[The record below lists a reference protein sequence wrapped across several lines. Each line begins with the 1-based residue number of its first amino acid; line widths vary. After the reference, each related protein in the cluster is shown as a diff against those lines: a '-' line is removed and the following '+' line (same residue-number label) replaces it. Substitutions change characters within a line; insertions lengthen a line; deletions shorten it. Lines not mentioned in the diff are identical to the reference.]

1 MFRKILF
8 ANEGSPAGDRALLY
22 VEHLARLENAEVVVV
37 HVFEV
42 PGRYAAI
49 EAFDDLRASFEKAA
63 WAIVDDAVQELEKG
77 SVRARGMVR
86 EGPPAQI
93 ILQVAEEE
101 SASLIILGTRG
112 PSSAAE
118 LLLGSVSTE
127 VLRRARCP
135 VLAVP

>member
-1 MFRKILF
+1 MLRKILF
-8 ANEGSPAGDRALLY
+8 ANEGSPAADRALLY
-22 VEHLARLENAEVVVV
+22 VEHLARLESAEVVVV

-42 PGRYAAI
+42 PGRYAAT
-49 EAFDDLRASFEKAA
+49 EAYEDLRASFDRAA
-63 WAIVDDAVQELEKG
+63 WAVVDDAVTELEKG
-77 SVRARGMVR
+77 DIRVRGVVR
-86 EGPPAQI
+86 EGPAAHV

-101 SASLIILGTRG
+101 SASLIVMGTRG

-118 LLLGSVSTE
+118 LLLGSVSAE

>member
-1 MFRKILF
+1 MLRKILF
-8 ANEGSPAGDRALLY
+8 ANEGSPAADRALLY
-22 VEHLARLENAEVVVV
+22 VEHLARLESAEVVVV

-42 PGRYAAI
+42 PGRYAAT
-49 EAFDDLRASFEKAA
+49 EAYEDLRASFDRAA
-63 WAIVDDAVQELEKG
+63 WAVVDDAVTELEKG
-77 SVRARGMVR
+77 DIRVRGVVR
-86 EGPPAQI
+86 EGPAAHI

-101 SASLIILGTRG
+101 SASLIVMGTRG

-118 LLLGSVSTE
+118 LLLGSVSAE